1 MESDDSSEAGKAAKN
16 EEPAENGS
24 ERLITIAAFFA
35 FGFIL
40 YSVYSLL
47 IAAAEDILRGS
58 DIPTS
63 AVISCI
69 VGPYV
74 FITLI
79 SPYFAQNVPYLPRV
93 IVVFILYEAGLF
105 SLVYVTDVRAKL
117 LSVCLVSFAFGVG
130 EMSSIAMT
138 SFYNPV
144 VVGVFSAGT
153 GVGFITAPLYYTAM
167 TTWFCV
173 SSEKTT
179 VTVAFLV
186 VLNLVFYALMERK
199 HNRSTSRTSRCNCFS
214 GAQYEK
220 VEEIKDE
227 DKEQTGPSPP
237 LLTTA
242 EKLRA
247 IKQICPTVLCVVIS
261 WMSEFL
267 VTQGV
272 ITTYAFPNSPFPP
285 RDHYQYY
292 ITLFLL
298 GEFIGRSYLAL
309 ISLINQ
315 DLIPKVTVHKLWLL
329 TIIEVSILVFC
340 LFAAWYRFL
349 PDITYLL
356 IISFLAGL
364 IIGIMYA
371 NVLQVF
377 TDSYEVPL
385 REFVL
390 GFVAV
395 ATGMGI
401 LIAGLL
407 GLVVEPSFRK
417 HCMTITD
424 LSEYCF
430 TRTDPNAISNITA
443 SCHN

>member
-1 MESDDSSEAGKAAKN
+1 
-16 EEPAENGS
+16 
-24 ERLITIAAFFA
+24 
-35 FGFIL
+35 
-40 YSVYSLL
+40 
-47 IAAAEDILRGS
+47 
-58 DIPTS
+58 
-63 AVISCI
+63 
-69 VGPYV
+69 
-74 FITLI
+74 
-79 SPYFAQNVPYLPRV
+79 
-93 IVVFILYEAGLF
+93 
-105 SLVYVTDVRAKL
+105 
-117 LSVCLVSFAFGVG
+117 
-130 EMSSIAMT
+130 
-138 SFYNPV
+138 
-144 VVGVFSAGT
+144 
-153 GVGFITAPLYYTAM
+153 M

-173 SSEKTT
+173 SSETT
-179 VTVAFLV
+179 TLTVAFLV
-186 VLNLVFYALMERK
+186 VLYLLFYALMERK
-199 HNRSTSRTSRCNCFS
+199 HSQSISREPEHKNFKDV
-214 GAQYEK
+214 QYEK
-220 VEEIKDE
+220 VEETESTDN
-227 DKEQTGPSPP
+227 DDNEQTGPSPP

-242 EKLRA
+242 EKLQA
-247 IKQICPTVLCVVIS
+247 IKQILPTVLCVVIS

-298 GEFIGRSYLAL
+298 GEFIGRSYLAV
-309 ISLINQ
+309 ISLISQ
-315 DLIPKVTVHKLWLL
+315 EFLPKATVRKLWLL

-349 PDITYLL
+349 PDITSLL
-356 IISFLAGL
+356 FIAFLAGL

-377 TDSYEVPL
+377 TESYEFPL

-407 GLVVEPSFRK
+407 GLVVEPLYRK

-424 LSEYCF
+424 LTEYCF
-430 TRTDPNAISNITA
+430 TRTDPNAVSNIT
-443 SCHN
+443 SLCHQ

>member
-24 ERLITIAAFFA
+24 ERIITIAAFFA

-153 GVGFITAPLYYTAM
+153 GVGFITAPLYYTGI
-167 TTWFCV
+167 W
-173 SSEKTT
+173 S
-179 VTVAFLV
+179 
-186 VLNLVFYALMERK
+186 
-199 HNRSTSRTSRCNCFS
+199 
-214 GAQYEK
+214 
-220 VEEIKDE
+220 I
-227 DKEQTGPSPP
+227 TG
-237 LLTTA
+237 
-242 EKLRA
+242 K
-247 IKQICPTVLCVVIS
+247 
-261 WMSEFL
+261 
-267 VTQGV
+267 
-272 ITTYAFPNSPFPP
+272 
-285 RDHYQYY
+285 
-292 ITLFLL
+292 
-298 GEFIGRSYLAL
+298 
-309 ISLINQ
+309 
-315 DLIPKVTVHKLWLL
+315 
-329 TIIEVSILVFC
+329 
-340 LFAAWYRFL
+340 
-349 PDITYLL
+349 
-356 IISFLAGL
+356 
-364 IIGIMYA
+364 
-371 NVLQVF
+371 
-377 TDSYEVPL
+377 
-385 REFVL
+385 
-390 GFVAV
+390 
-395 ATGMGI
+395 
-401 LIAGLL
+401 
-407 GLVVEPSFRK
+407 
-417 HCMTITD
+417 
-424 LSEYCF
+424 
-430 TRTDPNAISNITA
+430 
-443 SCHN
+443 